1 MLDNETSRL
10 SLEGYEEI
18 GGESTSRVNGLAE
31 PKALI
36 PEHLNEFAKRECKL
50 HNQTA
55 SQYLG
60 SLLAPAIE
68 AAMKES
74 KTEKRRLLEETFGP
88 GWLEVVKE
96 VI

>member
-1 MLDNETSRL
+1 MLDNETPRL
-10 SLEGYEEI
+10 SIEGYEEI
-18 GGESTSRVNGLAE
+18 RDESVSRVNGFVE
-31 PKALI
+31 PKASI
-36 PEHLNEFAKRECKL
+36 PVHLNEFAKRECKL

-60 SLLAPAIE
+60 SLLGPAIE
-68 AAMKES
+68 AAMNES
-74 KTEKRRLLEETFGP
+74 KTEKRRKLEEAFGP